1 MRTVIL
7 MKMINCNNLFYQPI
21 PITDKLILAN
31 GDSLYYNFIFTI
43 FGGPARLYHRLG
55 SMLYNILDEGGYFD
69 VLYNILDEGNYFDV
83 LSNIL
88 DKDGYFDEDN

>member
-1 MRTVIL
+1 MRMIIS
-7 MKMINCNNLFYQPI
+7 MKIINCNNLFYQPI

-43 FGGPARLYHRLG
+43 FGGPARLYYRLG
-55 SMLYNILDEGGYFD
+55 NMLYNILDEDG
-69 VLYNILDEGNYFDV
+69 YFDV

-88 DKDGYFDEDN
+88 DKDGYFDEDYYM

>member
-1 MRTVIL
+1 
-7 MKMINCNNLFYQPI
+7 MKIINCNNLFYQPI

-43 FGGPARLYHRLG
+43 FGGPARLYYRLG
-55 SMLYNILDEGGYFD
+55 NMLYNILDEDG
-69 VLYNILDEGNYFDV
+69 YFDV

-88 DKDGYFDEDN
+88 DKDGYFDEDYYM

>member
-69 VLYNILDEGNYFDV
+69 VLYNILDKG
-83 LSNIL
+83 
-88 DKDGYFDEDN
+88 GYSGEDYYM